1 MLMRAS
7 ACNGRSAKLKSPDE
21 LAGLLVRQW
30 QSADKREHRL
40 LNPQAWPLHLTIG
53 RPQPTLIANHTEE
66 VREHVALWRKV
77 TVGEVQW
84 QSTTFRSAA
93 GPVSL
98 PVQWKIPSPEEW
110 ARASGDAQVQLE
122 LRRLQYFLGHVD
134 TRFHS
139 LLIRYRGLWRDRS
152 DEEVVQAS
160 ALTLELEPGIAA
172 GRPLRALA
180 LAGIDSKFIER
191 NRGLVTAL
199 LDVLFDRQA
208 SQVGLTSFLD
218 AADEGD
224 HWLLVA
230 PLSAG
235 LLPFTQ
241 QRVRAR
247 ELMNTPL
254 PAEHILLVENDR
266 CLHLLPTLRD
276 TIAVLGSGLDLAWL
290 GADWLSQRH
299 LGYWGDMD
307 TWGLNMLARART
319 LQPHLG
325 AFLMERSLFEQHA
338 ATLAVAEPI
347 TAGQTLPTGLTEP
360 EQAFYRHLIGLPK
373 GRIEQEFLPRET
385 VTHVLSRWY
394 KSSVLHMT

>member
-1 MLMRAS
+1 MRAS
-7 ACNGRSAKLKSPDE
+7 ACSGRSAKLKSPDE

-53 RPQPTLIANHTEE
+53 RPSSALIAHHTEQ
-66 VREHVALWRKV
+66 VREHIARWRQIR
-77 TVGEVQW
+77 VGEVQW
-84 QSTTFRSAA
+84 YETVFRSAA
-93 GPVSL
+93 DPVSL
-98 PVQWKIPSPEEW
+98 PIQWKIASPEEW
-110 ARASGDAQVQLE
+110 ARGSGDTQVQLE
-122 LRRLQYFLGHVD
+122 LRRLQYFLGHID
-134 TRFHS
+134 ARFHS
-139 LLIRYRGLWRDRS
+139 LLIRQRGLWRDRS
-152 DEEVVQAS
+152 DDEVAQAS
-160 ALTLELEPGIAA
+160 ALALELEPGIAA

-180 LAGIDSKFIER
+180 FAGIDSKFIER

-235 LLPFTQ
+235 LLPFIQ

-254 PAEHILLVENDR
+254 PTERILLIENDR
-266 CLHLLPTLRD
+266 CLHLLPMLPD

-290 GADWLSQRH
+290 NADWLSQRH

-307 TWGLNMLARART
+307 TWGLHMLARART
-319 LQPHLG
+319 LQPHVK
-325 AFLMERSLFEQHA
+325 AFLMERSIFEQHA
-338 ATLAVAEPI
+338 AALAVAEPI
-347 TAGQTLPTGLTEP
+347 TAGQTLPAGLTER
-360 EQAFYRHLIGLPK
+360 EQTFYRYLIKLPK
-373 GRIEQEFLPRET
+373 GRIEQEFLPRGI
-385 VTHVLSRWY
+385 VTRALSGW
-394 KSSVLHMT
+394 